1 MRISSCAAGC
11 AFLLFDGFIQ
21 GGFRM
26 KKNPHR
32 FSRLELRYF
41 ASYLAIMLIVMIA
54 LVGFSYRSFSDFH
67 SRILL
72 NGYQASLHLVENA
85 QEEMVTSLISIAG
98 QMTNNDITPVKYA
111 QDPVKASRISGK
123 LNAYR
128 AVTDTVSD
136 IFLHFTGDDYVYSS
150 TSFFLVDRF
159 VSGALL
165 LENTSPADFRDAL
178 ENTSFL
184 TVWPSQKVE
193 GYAVRHD
200 TTDNYMSLIFVP
212 LSYPGGARVGTV
224 VYLIDEET
232 LFDAFDQYGLGD
244 ADVISLFKG
253 VPVMTQNRSG
263 VDPARILTAV
273 QQGESTLREGGKTYH
288 ILHEEGSGHFSCVA
302 LVSNAEFSVALS
314 GSVKALIFI
323 SALAAAAA
331 VLLSTRFVQS
341 RMKGIKLLQSML
353 DQHAPTGDELIEIRD
368 GIQRLIDENA
378 SMSNRL
384 ETMQDAQKSEFVRRF
399 LLGSFSDADDFLQ
412 TAESVSVNVDTRY
425 FAVAIIAKAT
435 ESSYELTTEKID
447 RLFDETVSGASL
459 TPVSADNHL
468 ILIAFCNDPEHLRAF
483 LESKFAGLK
492 ACSTSITM
500 GVSHFHTGYA
510 EGQRAYLEAE
520 NAFEMRFVRGS
531 DCPIFF
537 DALDVQPS
545 SDTGFSHQAV
555 DHLRQALRK
564 GDEARMETA
573 LKEVAQAM
581 HSTQSSLFG
590 FRYMY
595 SEIITAISLEGRSS
609 GVNEAELVDL
619 FRLSRCLSI
628 DELNG
633 ILSQVCRKIIASQAS
648 PQPADIPEAVRK
660 AREIIQHRF
669 SEPELTVS
677 GIAEAVGMSDSKLS
691 LEFKRVYQETPLEC
705 ITFSR
710 MHRAQ
715 RLLSTTEM
723 PVRDIATEC
732 GYYDISAFNRRFKSY
747 TGFTPQQFRRQSE
760 EGTLPPEQS

>member
-1 MRISSCAAGC
+1 
-11 AFLLFDGFIQ
+11 
-21 GGFRM
+21 M
-26 KKNPHR
+26 KKKPR
-32 FSRLELRYF
+32 SFSRLELRYF
-41 ASYLAIMLIVMIA
+41 ASYLAIMLIVMVA
-54 LVGFSYRSFSDFH
+54 LVGFSYRSFSGFH

-72 NGYQASLHLVENA
+72 NGYQANLHLVETA
-85 QEEMVTSLISIAG
+85 QEEMVTSLIAIAG

-128 AVTDTVSD
+128 AVNDTFSE
-136 IFLHFTGDDYVYSS
+136 IFVHFTGDDYVYSS
-150 TSFFLVDRF
+150 TSFFLMDRF
-159 VSGALL
+159 VSGAVL
-165 LENTSPADFRDAL
+165 LEHTSPEVFREAL
-178 ENTSFL
+178 ENTSLL
-184 TVWPSQKVE
+184 TVWPSQKVD

-200 TTDNYMSLIFVP
+200 NSDNYMSLMFVP

-224 VYLIDEET
+224 IYLIDEET
-232 LFDAFDQYGLGD
+232 LFDSFETYGLGD
-244 ADVISLFKG
+244 ADIMILFKG
-253 VPVMTQNRSG
+253 VPVITQNRSG
-263 VDPARILTAV
+263 VDPARILRAV
-273 QQGESTLREGGKTYH
+273 EAGENTLREGGKTYH
-288 ILHEEGSGHFSCVA
+288 VLHEEGSGHFSSIA

-314 GSVKALIFI
+314 GSVKALILI

-378 SMSNRL
+378 SMSTRL
-384 ETMQDAQKSEFVRRF
+384 ETMHDAQKSEFVRRF
-399 LLGSFSDADDFLQ
+399 LLGSFADADDFLQ
-412 TAESVSVNVDTRY
+412 TAESISINVDTKY
-425 FAVAIIAKAT
+425 FAVAIIAKAA
-435 ESSYELTTEKID
+435 ESSYALTTEKID

-459 TPVSADNHL
+459 TPVSPDNHL

-500 GVSHFHTGYA
+500 GVSHFHTDYS

-531 DCPIFF
+531 DHPIFF

-545 SDTGFSHQAV
+545 SDAGVSHQAV

-564 GDEARMETA
+564 GDEKRMEAA

-590 FRYMY
+590 FRCMY
-595 SEIITAISLEGRSS
+595 SEIIAAISLEGRSI
-609 GVNEAELVDL
+609 GVSEAELVDL
-619 FRLSRCLSI
+619 FRLSRCLSV

-633 ILSQVCRKIIASQAS
+633 ILSQVCRKIVASQAS
-648 PQPADIPEAVRK
+648 PQTAEVPEAVRK

-677 GIAEAVGMSDSKLS
+677 GIAEAVGMTDSKLS

-715 RLLSTTEM
+715 RLLRTTEM

-760 EGTLPPEQS
+760 EDSLPPEQS

>member
-1 MRISSCAAGC
+1 
-11 AFLLFDGFIQ
+11 
-21 GGFRM
+21 M
-26 KKNPHR
+26 KKKPHS

-41 ASYLAIMLIVMIA
+41 ASYLAIMLIVMVA
-54 LVGFSYRSFSDFH
+54 LVGFSYRSFSGFH

-72 NGYQASLHLVENA
+72 NGYQANLHLVETA
-85 QEEMVTSLISIAG
+85 QEEMVTSLIAIAG

-128 AVTDTVSD
+128 AVNDTFSE
-136 IFLHFTGDDYVYSS
+136 IFVHFTGDDYVYSS
-150 TSFFLVDRF
+150 TSFFLMDRF
-159 VSGALL
+159 VSGAVL
-165 LENTSPADFRDAL
+165 LEHTSPEVFREAL
-178 ENTSFL
+178 ESTSLL
-184 TVWPSQKVE
+184 TVWPSQKVD

-200 TTDNYMSLIFVP
+200 NSDNYMSLMFVP

-224 VYLIDEET
+224 IYLIDEET
-232 LFDAFDQYGLGD
+232 LFDSFETYGLGD
-244 ADVISLFKG
+244 ADIMILFKG
-253 VPVMTQNRSG
+253 VPVITQNRSG
-263 VDPARILTAV
+263 VDPARILNAV
-273 QQGESTLREGGKTYH
+273 EEGENTLREGGKTYH
-288 ILHEEGSGHFSCVA
+288 VLHEEGSGHFSSIA

-314 GSVKALIFI
+314 GSVKALILI

-378 SMSNRL
+378 SMSTRL
-384 ETMQDAQKSEFVRRF
+384 ETMHDAQKSEFVRRF
-399 LLGSFSDADDFLQ
+399 LLGSFADADDFLQ
-412 TAESVSVNVDTRY
+412 TAESISINVDTKY
-425 FAVAIIAKAT
+425 FAVAIIAKAA

-459 TPVSADNHL
+459 TPVSPDNHL

-500 GVSHFHTGYA
+500 GVSHFHTDYS

-531 DCPIFF
+531 DHPIFF

-545 SDTGFSHQAV
+545 SDAGVSHQAV

-564 GDEARMETA
+564 GDEKRMEAA

-590 FRYMY
+590 FRCMY
-595 SEIITAISLEGRSS
+595 SEIIAAISLEGRSI
-609 GVNEAELVDL
+609 GVSEAELVDL
-619 FRLSRCLSI
+619 FRLSRCLSV

-633 ILSQVCRKIIASQAS
+633 ILSQVCRKIVASQAS
-648 PQPADIPEAVRK
+648 PQTAEIPDAVRK

-677 GIAEAVGMSDSKLS
+677 GIAEAVGMTDSKLS

-715 RLLSTTEM
+715 RLLRTTEM

-760 EGTLPPEQS
+760 EDSLPPEQS

>member
-1 MRISSCAAGC
+1 
-11 AFLLFDGFIQ
+11 
-21 GGFRM
+21 M
-26 KKNPHR
+26 KKKPHS

-41 ASYLAIMLIVMIA
+41 ASYLAIMLIVMVA
-54 LVGFSYRSFSDFH
+54 LVGFSYRSFSGFH

-72 NGYQASLHLVENA
+72 NGYQANLHLVETA
-85 QEEMVTSLISIAG
+85 QEEMVTSLIAIAG

-128 AVTDTVSD
+128 AVNDTFSE
-136 IFLHFTGDDYVYSS
+136 IFVHFTGDDYVYSS
-150 TSFFLVDRF
+150 TSFFLMDRF
-159 VSGALL
+159 VSGAVL
-165 LENTSPADFRDAL
+165 LEHTSPEVFREAL
-178 ENTSFL
+178 ENTSLL
-184 TVWPSQKVE
+184 TVWPSQKVD

-200 TTDNYMSLIFVP
+200 NSDNYMSLMFVP

-224 VYLIDEET
+224 IYLIDEET
-232 LFDAFDQYGLGD
+232 LFDSFETYGLGD
-244 ADVISLFKG
+244 ADIMILFKG
-253 VPVMTQNRSG
+253 VPVITQTRSG
-263 VDPARILTAV
+263 VDPARVLRAV
-273 QQGESTLREGGKTYH
+273 EAGENTLREGGKTYH
-288 ILHEEGSGHFSCVA
+288 VLHEEGSGYFSSIA

-314 GSVKALIFI
+314 GSVKALILI

-378 SMSNRL
+378 SMSTRL
-384 ETMQDAQKSEFVRRF
+384 ETMHDAQKSEFVRRF
-399 LLGSFSDADDFLQ
+399 LLGSFADADDFLQ
-412 TAESVSVNVDTRY
+412 TAESISINVDTKY
-425 FAVAIIAKAT
+425 FAVAIIAKAA

-459 TPVSADNHL
+459 TPVSPDNHL

-500 GVSHFHTGYA
+500 GVSHFHTDYS

-531 DCPIFF
+531 DHPIFF

-545 SDTGFSHQAV
+545 SDAGVSHQAV

-564 GDEARMETA
+564 GDEKRMEAA

-590 FRYMY
+590 FRCMY
-595 SEIITAISLEGRSS
+595 SEIIAAISLEGRSI
-609 GVNEAELVDL
+609 GVSEEELVDL
-619 FRLSRCLSI
+619 FRLSRCLSV

-633 ILSQVCRKIIASQAS
+633 ILSQVCRKIVASQAS
-648 PQPADIPEAVRK
+648 PQTAEISDAVRK

-677 GIAEAVGMSDSKLS
+677 GIAEAVGMTDSKLS

-715 RLLSTTEM
+715 RLLRTTEM

-760 EGTLPPEQS
+760 EDSLPPEQS